1 MVYLKVAKAQ
11 EFTIE
16 ESLIELKKL
25 RKAQKSFK
33 LEKRVL
39 WLIYLKENKFKTR
52 NELCEHLDIDPRTQ
66 QRWSKQYQEKGVEYL
81 LTDLPNKRKSKT
93 ITTEIHKALEQ
104 RLNSGETGFLGY
116 WEAQE
121 WVNNTYDIN
130 IRYHWLRKYLIT
142 HFKTKL
148 KSPRKS
154 HYKKDDEAEKAF
166 LKTT

>member
-1 MVYLKVAKAQ
+1 MAKPQ

-66 QRWSKQYQEKGVEYL
+66 QRWSK
-81 LTDLPNKRKSKT
+81 
-93 ITTEIHKALEQ
+93 
-104 RLNSGETGFLGY
+104 
-116 WEAQE
+116 
-121 WVNNTYDIN
+121 
-130 IRYHWLRKYLIT
+130 
-142 HFKTKL
+142 
-148 KSPRKS
+148 
-154 HYKKDDEAEKAF
+154 
-166 LKTT
+166 

>member
-1 MVYLKVAKAQ
+1 MAKPQ
-11 EFTIE
+11 EFTIK
-16 ESLIELKKL
+16 ESLTELKEL
-25 RKAQKSFK
+25 RKTQKSFM

-52 NELCEHLDIDPRTQ
+52 NELCKYLDIDPRTQ
-66 QRWSKQYQEKGVEYL
+66 QRWSKQYREKGVEYL

-93 ITTEIHKALEQ
+93 ITPEIHKALEQ
-104 RLNSGETGFLGY
+104 RLNSSETGFLGY
-116 WEAQE
+116 WQAQE
-121 WVNNTYDIN
+121 WVNNNYDIN
-130 IRYHWLRKYLIT
+130 IQYHWLRKYLIT